1 MRPWFEWRARLQ
13 PLEVL
18 EKECTKFFRKLAKI
32 QKNSHLGNNRF
43 HLKTFAIACNFASKE
58 LHFNVLLLHELNEL
72 GMAMGVPHS
81 CNSNDNDNICVH
93 FQICKGQNTAASKN
107 FHLKKKPP
115 FCKWTFRQDHFS
127 AIWQLILAENV
138 FQKHFSNMSSS
149 LLVIY
154 DVM

>member
-81 CNSNDNDNICVH
+81 CNCNDNDNICVH
-93 FQICKGQNTAASKN
+93 FRICKGQNTAASKKFPFEKEGILQMN
-107 FHLKKKPP
+107 FLARSYFCYLATKPWRKCFLKKYL
-115 FCKWTFRQDHFS
+115 C
-127 AIWQLILAENV
+127 NV
-138 FQKHFSNMSSS
+138 SSS
-149 LLVIY
+149 LLVI
-154 DVM
+154 

>member
-1 MRPWFEWRARLQ
+1 MRPWFAWRARLQ

-18 EKECTKFFRKLAKI
+18 EKECTKFFFRKLAKI

-93 FQICKGQNTAASKN
+93 FQICKGQNTAASKKFPFEKEAILQMN
-107 FHLKKKPP
+107 FLARSYFCYLATKPWRKCFLKKYL
-115 FCKWTFRQDHFS
+115 C
-127 AIWQLILAENV
+127 NV
-138 FQKHFSNMSSS
+138 SSS
-149 LLVIY
+149 LLVI
-154 DVM
+154 